1 MYVLKSIT
9 PISELS
15 RRDQRCLDIATEQA
29 FDSEFNTFR
38 VGACINHSKVS
49 FLRT

>member
-1 MYVLKSIT
+1 MYVLKSVT

-15 RRDQRCLDIATEQA
+15 RRDQKCLDIATDQA
-29 FDSEFNTFR
+29 HSSDFSTFR

-49 FLRT
+49 FQRI